1 MKNRI
6 KLLIA
11 VMLIL
16 VSALVL
22 SVSASAQEAESAE
35 LADGTEENVFDKMY
49 ADVSEYA
56 TEILCAMT
64 FAGSL
69 ILAFAYKKGLL
80 PIVKGSLLSIGNAVS
95 KVKDSVGE
103 SAEKGVK
110 LGESIEKGLENT
122 KTVLD
127 GLVKKISELDTA
139 LEERLSDE
147 SERAHEAE
155 VLRLVLLSQI
165 EMLRDIFMSAAL
177 PQYQKD
183 AVGERIAKMKGA
195 LEENGERN

>member
-6 KLLIA
+6 NLLIA

-22 SVSASAQEAESAE
+22 SVSASAQEAESTE

>member
-16 VSALVL
+16 ISTL
-22 SVSASAQEAESAE
+22 SLTVSASAQELESSE
-35 LADGTEENVFDKMY
+35 LTDGTVENIFDRIY

-69 ILAFAYKKGLL
+69 ILAFAYKKGLM
-80 PIVKGSLLSIGNAVS
+80 PIVRGSLLSIGNAVS

-103 SAEKGVK
+103 SAEKGEK
-110 LGESIEKGLENT
+110 LGESIEKGLEST
-122 KTVLD
+122 KNVLD
-127 GLVKKISELDTA
+127 GLVEKISELDAA
-139 LEERLSDE
+139 LEARLTDE
-147 SERAHEAE
+147 SERAHEQE

-165 EMLRDIFMSAAL
+165 DMLRDIFMSAAL

-195 LEENGERN
+195 LGENGERE

>member
-16 VSALVL
+16 ISTL
-22 SVSASAQEAESAE
+22 SLTVSASAQELESSE
-35 LADGTEENVFDKMY
+35 LTDGTVENIFDRIY

-69 ILAFAYKKGLL
+69 ILAFAYKKGLM
-80 PIVKGSLLSIGNAVS
+80 PIVRGSLLSIGNAVS

-103 SAEKGVK
+103 SAEKGEK
-110 LGESIEKGLENT
+110 LGESIEKGLEST
-122 KTVLD
+122 KNVLD
-127 GLVKKISELDTA
+127 GLVEKISELDAA
-139 LEERLSDE
+139 LEARLTNE
-147 SERAHEAE
+147 SERAHEQE

-165 EMLRDIFMSAAL
+165 DMLRDIFMSAAL

-195 LEENGERN
+195 LEENGERE

>member
-22 SVSASAQEAESAE
+22 SVSASAQEAESTE
-35 LADGTEENVFDKMY
+35 LTDGTEENVFDKMY

>member
-22 SVSASAQEAESAE
+22 SVSASAQEAESTE

-64 FAGSL
+64 FVGSL

-127 GLVKKISELDTA
+127 CLVKKISELDTA

>member
-1 MKNRI
+1 MKHRI

-11 VMLIL
+11 VILIL
-16 VSALVL
+16 ISTLCL
-22 SVSASAQEAESAE
+22 SISASAQEVESTE
-35 LADGTEENVFDKMY
+35 QTNGTEENVFEKIY
-49 ADVSEYA
+49 TDVSEYA

-69 ILAFAYKKGLL
+69 ILAFTYKKGLL
-80 PIVKGSLLSIGNAVS
+80 PIVKGSLISIGNAVS
-95 KVKDSVGE
+95 KMKDSVGE
-103 SAEKGVK
+103 SAEHGAK

-122 KTVLD
+122 KNVLD
-127 GLVKKISELDTA
+127 GLVEKISVLDTA
-139 LEERLSDE
+139 LEERLLNE
-147 SERAHEAE
+147 SERAREQE

-165 EMLRDIFMSAAL
+165 DMLRDIFMSAAL

-195 LEENGERN
+195 LEENGERD

>member
-22 SVSASAQEAESAE
+22 SVSASAQEAESTE
-35 LADGTEENVFDKMY
+35 LTDGTEENVFDKIY

>member
-6 KLLIA
+6 KILIA

-22 SVSASAQEAESAE
+22 SVSASAQEAESTD
-35 LADGTEENVFDKMY
+35 LTDGTEENVFDKMY

-64 FAGSL
+64 FAGSI

-95 KVKDSVGE
+95 TVKDSVGE

>member
-6 KLLIA
+6 KLLLA

-16 VSALVL
+16 ISTLGL
-22 SVSASAQEAESAE
+22 SISASAQEMEDTE
-35 LADGTEENVFDKMY
+35 QTDGTDENVFEKIY
-49 ADVSEYA
+49 ADVGEYA

-64 FAGSL
+64 FAGSM

-80 PIVKGSLLSIGNAVS
+80 PIVRGSLLNIGNAVS

-103 SAEKGVK
+103 SAEKGAK
-110 LGESIEKGLENT
+110 LGESIEKGLEDT
-122 KTVLD
+122 KNVLD
-127 GLVKKISELDTA
+127 GLVEKISELDAA
-139 LEERLSDE
+139 LVERLSDE
-147 SERAHEAE
+147 SERAREQE
-155 VLRLVLLSQI
+155 VLKLVLISQI
-165 EMLRDIFMSAAL
+165 DMLRDIFMSAAL

-195 LEENGERN
+195 LEENGEKE

>member
-6 KLLIA
+6 KILIT

-16 VSALVL
+16 ISTLGL
-22 SVSASAQEAESAE
+22 SISASAQEAEGTE
-35 LADGTEENVFDKMY
+35 LTDGTEENVFNKIY
-49 ADVSEYA
+49 ADVGEYA

-69 ILAFAYKKGLL
+69 ILAFAYKKGLM
-80 PIVKGSLLSIGNAVS
+80 PIVRGSLLSIGNAVT
-95 KVKDSVGE
+95 KVKESVGE
-103 SAEKGVK
+103 SAEKGNK

-122 KTVLD
+122 KNVLD
-127 GLVKKISELDTA
+127 GLVEKISELDTA
-139 LEERLSDE
+139 LEERLSNE
-147 SERAHEAE
+147 SERAHESE

-165 EMLRDIFMSAAL
+165 DMLRDIFMSAAL

-195 LEENGERN
+195 LEENGEKD

>member
-22 SVSASAQEAESAE
+22 SVSASAQEAESTE
-35 LADGTEENVFDKMY
+35 LTDGTEENVFDKMY

-95 KVKDSVGE
+95 KVKDSVGK

-110 LGESIEKGLENT
+110 LGESIEKRLENT

>member
-1 MKNRI
+1 MKNKI

-16 VSALVL
+16 ISTLGL
-22 SVSASAQEAESAE
+22 TISASAQESESIE
-35 LADGTEENVFDKMY
+35 LTNGTEENVFNKIY

-69 ILAFAYKKGLL
+69 ILAFAYKKGLM
-80 PIVKGSLLSIGNAVS
+80 PIVRGSLLSIGNAVS

-103 SAEKGVK
+103 SAEKGEK
-110 LGESIEKGLENT
+110 LGESIEKGLEST
-122 KTVLD
+122 KNVLD
-127 GLVKKISELDTA
+127 SLVEKISELDAA
-139 LEERLSDE
+139 LEERLTDE
-147 SERAHEAE
+147 SERAREQE

-165 EMLRDIFMSAAL
+165 DMLRDIFMSAAL

-195 LEENGERN
+195 LEENGERE

>member
-16 VSALVL
+16 ISTL
-22 SVSASAQEAESAE
+22 SLTVSASAQELESIE
-35 LADGTEENVFDKMY
+35 LTDGTVENIFDRIY

-69 ILAFAYKKGLL
+69 ILAFAYKKGLM
-80 PIVKGSLLSIGNAVS
+80 PIVRGSLLSIGNAVS

-103 SAEKGVK
+103 SAEKGEK
-110 LGESIEKGLENT
+110 LGESIEKGLEST
-122 KTVLD
+122 KNVLD
-127 GLVKKISELDTA
+127 GLVEKISELDTA
-139 LEERLSDE
+139 LEARLTDE
-147 SERAHEAE
+147 SERAHEQE

-165 EMLRDIFMSAAL
+165 DMLRDIFMSAAL

-195 LEENGERN
+195 LGENGERE

>member
-22 SVSASAQEAESAE
+22 SVSASAQEAESTE
-35 LADGTEENVFDKMY
+35 LKDGTEENVFDKMY

>member
-16 VSALVL
+16 ISTL
-22 SVSASAQEAESAE
+22 SLTVSASAQELESSE
-35 LADGTEENVFDKMY
+35 LTDGTVENIFDRIY

-69 ILAFAYKKGLL
+69 ILAFAYKKGLM
-80 PIVKGSLLSIGNAVS
+80 PIVRGSLLSIGNAVS

-103 SAEKGVK
+103 SAEKGEK
-110 LGESIEKGLENT
+110 LGESIEKGLEST
-122 KTVLD
+122 KNVLD
-127 GLVKKISELDTA
+127 GLVEKISELDAA
-139 LEERLSDE
+139 LEARLTNE
-147 SERAHEAE
+147 SERAHEQE

-165 EMLRDIFMSAAL
+165 DMLRDIFMSAAL

-195 LEENGERN
+195 LGENGERE

>member
-35 LADGTEENVFDKMY
+35 LTDGTEENVFDKMY

-110 LGESIEKGLENT
+110 LGESIKKGLENT

>member
-22 SVSASAQEAESAE
+22 SVSASAQEAESTE
-35 LADGTEENVFDKMY
+35 LTDGTEENVFDKMY

-110 LGESIEKGLENT
+110 LGESIEKRLENT

>member
-1 MKNRI
+1 MKHRI

-16 VSALVL
+16 VSTLGL
-22 SVSASAQEAESAE
+22 SISASAQEAEGTE
-35 LADGTEENVFDKMY
+35 LTDGIEENVFEKIY

-64 FAGSL
+64 FVGSL
-69 ILAFAYKKGLL
+69 VLAFAYKKGLL
-80 PIVKGSLLSIGNAVS
+80 PIVRGSLVSIGNAVT
-95 KVKDSVGE
+95 KVKESVGE
-103 SAEKGVK
+103 GTEKGAK

-122 KTVLD
+122 KNVLD
-127 GLVKKISELDTA
+127 GLVEKISELDKA
-139 LEERLSDE
+139 LEERLSNE
-147 SERAHEAE
+147 SERARESE

-165 EMLRDIFMSAAL
+165 DMLRDIFMSAAL

-195 LEENGERN
+195 LEENGERE

>member
-16 VSALVL
+16 ISSL
-22 SVSASAQEAESAE
+22 SLTVSASAQESEITE
-35 LADGTEENVFDKMY
+35 LTDGTVENIFDRIY

-69 ILAFAYKKGLL
+69 ILAFAYKKGLM
-80 PIVKGSLLSIGNAVS
+80 PIVRGSLLSIGNAVS

-103 SAEKGVK
+103 SAEKGEK
-110 LGESIEKGLENT
+110 LGESIEKGLEST
-122 KTVLD
+122 KNVLD
-127 GLVKKISELDTA
+127 GLVEKISGLDAA
-139 LEERLSDE
+139 LEARLTDE
-147 SERAHEAE
+147 SERAHEQE

-165 EMLRDIFMSAAL
+165 DMLRDIFMSAAL

-195 LEENGERN
+195 LGENGERE

>member
-1 MKNRI
+1 MKHRI

-11 VMLIL
+11 VTLIL
-16 VSALVL
+16 ISTLGLSISAN
-22 SVSASAQEAESAE
+22 AQEVE
-35 LADGTEENVFDKMY
+35 GTEMTEGAEENVFDKIY

-80 PIVKGSLLSIGNAVS
+80 PIVRGSLLSIGNAVS

-103 SAEKGVK
+103 NAEKGVK

-122 KTVLD
+122 KNVLD
-127 GLVKKISELDTA
+127 GLVEKISELDTA
-139 LEERLSDE
+139 LEERLSNE
-147 SERAHEAE
+147 SERAHESE

-165 EMLRDIFMSAAL
+165 DMLRDIFMSAAL

-195 LEENGERN
+195 LEENGERE

>member
-1 MKNRI
+1 MKHRI

-16 VSALVL
+16 VSTLGL
-22 SVSASAQEAESAE
+22 SISASAQEAEGTE
-35 LADGTEENVFDKMY
+35 LTDGIEENVFEKIY

-64 FAGSL
+64 FVGSL
-69 ILAFAYKKGLL
+69 VLAFAYKKGLL
-80 PIVKGSLLSIGNAVS
+80 PIVKGSLVSIGNAVT
-95 KVKDSVGE
+95 KVKESVGE
-103 SAEKGVK
+103 GTEKGTR

-122 KTVLD
+122 KNVLD
-127 GLVKKISELDTA
+127 GLVEKISELDKA
-139 LEERLSDE
+139 LEERLSNE
-147 SERAHEAE
+147 SERARESE

-165 EMLRDIFMSAAL
+165 DMLRDIFMSAAL

-195 LEENGERN
+195 LEENGERE

>member
-22 SVSASAQEAESAE
+22 SVSASAQEAESTE

-183 AVGERIAKMKGA
+183 AVSEHIHKMKEVSG
-195 LEENGERN
+195 LVEEGK

>member
-22 SVSASAQEAESAE
+22 SVSASAQEAESTE

-64 FAGSL
+64 FAGSI

>member
-22 SVSASAQEAESAE
+22 SVSASAQEAESTE
-35 LADGTEENVFDKMY
+35 LTDGTEENVFDKMY

-69 ILAFAYKKGLL
+69 ILAFTYKKGLL

>member
-22 SVSASAQEAESAE
+22 SVSASAQEAESTE